1 MAKDSARNSAGKVE
15 PDRVGKMHARRRELS
30 VRTQLARRLR
40 GFRGKTGSARAPSS
54 SGRRQQRV
62 IVKTHVARHKP
73 GKAKGSLTR
82 HASYL
87 GRDSASSDG
96 KPGVF
101 YDATQQG
108 LDAKEQTAAWVPDR
122 HHFRII
128 ISPERGGDI
137 PDMTAYV
144 RDVMQRVE
152 KDLAVAGVIEP
163 GTKLQWIGIN
173 HHNTDNP
180 HAHVVLRGKLDD
192 GRDLVIPRAYLA
204 HGMRG
209 RASEVATELLGERTV
224 EQAREARLKEV
235 EAERFTSLDRMIE
248 RHLEPRGERT
258 GENRRI
264 DLSPAKPIGF
274 GADDRQLAL
283 ARLQFLEGIG
293 LAQKEKGTY
302 WSIDETFSQSLREL
316 GARNDI
322 IKQLYSQLGNE
333 AGRVQSMTGGA
344 QVTAPVA
351 GVVVAKDRAD
361 ELEDDRFIVV
371 RDGNGQAHYGRVR
384 DNHAYRDLHV
394 GSVAELGAGT
404 HWRQEVAAQI
414 GVVAQSSGMYSA
426 QAHEAY
432 LRQSKPD
439 STEREIDSAIRS
451 AQSRLAF
458 VTGFEGSGVRALEH
472 GEYAIDGDQY
482 SRFSQRG
489 GSRTDVRVIA
499 EHTLERQIDAHA
511 VTWLDRQAFS
521 DRPDARTAEHPVVQD
536 AIEKRQEWLV
546 RNGYAQ
552 RVGDGSAVEL
562 NPDALHELA
571 AAERA
576 DVAGRLAGKFR
587 LPVAELPQ
595 GGTVTGEYGGTEILH
610 SGKLA
615 VVVTDETVF
624 VSPVSRTPNIDT
636 GSPVELQ
643 RTSASNS
650 TVELTAGQSAGV
662 DAGVSLDGPGG
673 D

>member
-1 MAKDSARNSAGKVE
+1 MARNSARNSANKVE
-15 PDRVGKMHARRRELS
+15 PDRVGKMHAKRRELS
-30 VRTQLARRLR
+30 VRAQLARRLR
-40 GFRGKTGSARAPSS
+40 GFRGKAGRVGAQFSG
-54 SGRRQQRV
+54 GRRLQRV

-73 GKAKGSLTR
+73 GKARGSLTR

-87 GRDSASSDG
+87 GRDSASADG

-101 YDATQQG
+101 YDASQQG
-108 LDAKEQTAAWVPDR
+108 LDAKDVTAAWVPDR

-152 KDLAVAGVIEP
+152 KDLTVAGVVES
-163 GTKLQWIGIN
+163 GTKLQWIAIN

-180 HAHVVLRGKLDD
+180 HAHVVLRGKLED

-204 HGMRG
+204 HGMRT
-209 RASEVATELLGERTV
+209 RASEVATEILGERTV
-224 EQAREARLKEV
+224 EQAQEARLKEV
-235 EAERFTSLDRMIE
+235 QAERYTSLDRMIE
-248 RHLEPRGERT
+248 RHLEPRREGQS
-258 GENRRI
+258 RRI

-274 GADDRQLAL
+274 GADDRRLAL
-283 ARLQFLEGIG
+283 ARLQFLEGMG
-293 LAQKEKGTY
+293 LAQKDKGTY
-302 WSIDETFSQSLREL
+302 WSVDETFGQSLREL

-333 AGRVQSMTGGA
+333 AGRVQRMTGGA
-344 QVTAPVA
+344 EVSAPIA
-351 GVVVAKDRAD
+351 GVVIAKDRAD

-384 DNHAYRDLHV
+384 DTPAYRDLHV

-414 GVVAQSSGMYSA
+414 GAVAQASGMYSA

-432 LRQSKPD
+432 LRQSKPE
-439 STEREIDSAIRS
+439 STEREIASAVRS

-458 VTGFEGSGVRALEH
+458 VAGFEGSGVRALES
-472 GEYAIDGDQY
+472 GEYAIATDQY
-482 SRFSQRG
+482 TRFSQRG

-499 EHTLERQIDAHA
+499 EHTLERQVEAHA
-511 VTWLDRQAFS
+511 VTWLDRQAFG
-521 DRPDARTAEHPVVQD
+521 DRPDARTTEHSAVRE
-536 AIEKRQEWLV
+536 AIEQRQEWLV

-552 RVGDGSAVEL
+552 RVGENNTVEL
-562 NPDALHELA
+562 KPDALRGLA
-571 AAERA
+571 AEERA

-595 GGTVTGEYGGTEILH
+595 GGTVAGEYGGTETLH

-624 VSPVSRTPNIDT
+624 VSPVSRTPNVDVGT
-636 GSPVELQ
+636 SVELQ

-650 TVELTAGQSAGV
+650 TVELTAAQSADR
-662 DAGVSLDGPGG
+662 DAGVSL
-673 D
+673 

>member
-1 MAKDSARNSAGKVE
+1 MARDSARNSAGKVDS
-15 PDRVGKMHARRRELS
+15 DRIGKMHAKRRELS
-30 VRTQLARRLR
+30 VRAQLARRLR
-40 GFRGKTGSARAPSS
+40 GFRGKSGRVGAQS
-54 SGRRQQRV
+54 SGGRRLQRV

-87 GRDSASSDG
+87 GRDSASADG

-101 YDATQQG
+101 YNAAEQG
-108 LDAKEQTAAWVPDR
+108 LDAKQQTAAWVPDR

-152 KDLAVAGVIEP
+152 KDLGVAGVIEP
-163 GTKLQWIGIN
+163 GTKLQWIAIN

-180 HAHVVLRGKLDD
+180 HAHVVLRGKLED

-204 HGMRG
+204 HGMRN
-209 RASEVATELLGERTV
+209 RAAEVATELLGERTV

-248 RHLEPRGERT
+248 RHLEPHEERNGEP
-258 GENRRI
+258 RRI
-264 DLSPAKPIGF
+264 DMSPAKPIGF
-274 GADDRQLAL
+274 GAEDRQLAL

-293 LAQKEKGTY
+293 LRRRTKEPIGRWTRRSANRCANWCAQRHHQAALQPAWKRI
-302 WSIDETFSQSLREL
+302 WSRATHDRRSRSL
-316 GARNDI
+316 
-322 IKQLYSQLGNE
+322 
-333 AGRVQSMTGGA
+333 
-344 QVTAPVA
+344 APVA
-351 GVVVAKDRAD
+351 GIVIAKDRAD

-371 RDGNGQAHYGRVR
+371 RDRSGQAHYGRVR
-384 DNHAYRDLHV
+384 DTPAYRDLHV

-404 HWRQEVAAQI
+404 QWRQEVAAQI
-414 GVVAQSSGMYSA
+414 GAVAQSSGKYSA

-432 LRQSKPD
+432 LHQAKPEL
-439 STEREIDSAIRS
+439 TEREIASAIR
-451 AQSRLAF
+451 AADSRLAF
-458 VTGFEGSGVRALEH
+458 VAGFDGSGVRALES
-472 GEYAIDGDQY
+472 GAYSIDADQY
-482 SRFSQRG
+482 TRFIQRG

-499 EHTLERQIDAHA
+499 EHSLDHQIEAHA

-521 DRPDARTAEHPVVQD
+521 DRPDVRTREHPAVQE
-536 AIEKRQEWLV
+536 AMEKRQEWLI

-552 RVGDGSAVEL
+552 RLEATGAVDL
-562 NPDALHELA
+562 SPNALRELA
-571 AAERA
+571 AQEQA
-576 DVAGRLAGKFR
+576 DVAGRLAGKFG
-587 LPVAELPQ
+587 LPVTELPQ
-595 GGTVTGEYGGTEILH
+595 GGSVSGEYSGTETLH

-624 VSPVSRTPNIDT
+624 VSPVSRTPNIDA
-636 GSPVELQ
+636 GSPIELQ
-643 RTSASNS
+643 RTSAANS
-650 TVELTAGQSAGV
+650 TIEMTAVQSADR
-662 DAGVSLDGPGG
+662 DAGASLDGPGG

>member
-1 MAKDSARNSAGKVE
+1 
-15 PDRVGKMHARRRELS
+15 MHAKRRELS
-30 VRTQLARRLR
+30 VRAQLARRLR
-40 GFRGKTGSARAPSS
+40 GFRGKSGRVGAQS
-54 SGRRQQRV
+54 SGGRRLQRV

-87 GRDSASSDG
+87 GRDSASADG

-101 YDATQQG
+101 YNATEHG
-108 LDAKEQTAAWVPDR
+108 LDAKQQTAAWVPDR

-152 KDLAVAGVIEP
+152 KDLGVAGVIEP
-163 GTKLQWIGIN
+163 GTKLQWIAIN

-180 HAHVVLRGKLDD
+180 HAHVVLRGKLED

-204 HGMRG
+204 HGMRN
-209 RASEVATELLGERTV
+209 RAAEVATELLGERTV

-248 RHLEPRGERT
+248 RHLEPHRDRNGET
-258 GENRRI
+258 RRI

-274 GADDRQLAL
+274 GAEDRQLAL

-293 LAQKEKGTY
+293 LAQKDKGTY
-302 WSIDETFSQSLREL
+302 WSVDETFSQSLREL

-333 AGRVQSMTGGA
+333 SGRVQRMTGGA
-344 QVTAPVA
+344 EVSAPVA
-351 GVVVAKDRAD
+351 GIVIAKDRAD

-371 RDGNGQAHYGRVR
+371 RDRSGQAHYGRVR
-384 DNHAYRDLHV
+384 DTPAYRDLHV

-404 HWRQEVAAQI
+404 QWRQEVATQI
-414 GVVAQSSGMYSA
+414 ATVAQSTGVYSA
-426 QAHEAY
+426 QGHEAY
-432 LRQSKPD
+432 LNQAKPEL
-439 STEREIDSAIRS
+439 TERQIASAIR
-451 AQSRLAF
+451 AAESRLAF
-458 VTGFEGSGVRALEH
+458 VAGFDGSGVWASES
-472 GEYAIDGDQY
+472 GEYSIDADQY
-482 SRFSQRG
+482 TRFIKRG

-499 EHTLERQIDAHA
+499 EHSLDRQIEAHA

-521 DRPDARTAEHPVVQD
+521 DRPDVRTTEHPAVQE
-536 AIEKRQEWLV
+536 AIEKRQDWLI

-552 RVGDGSAVEL
+552 RVEATGAVDLSA
-562 NPDALHELA
+562 NALRELA
-571 AAERA
+571 AQEQA
-576 DVAGRLAGKFR
+576 DVAGRLAGKFG
-587 LPVAELPQ
+587 LPMTELPQ
-595 GGTVTGEYGGTEILH
+595 GGTVSGEYGGTETLH
-610 SGKLA
+610 SSKLA

-624 VSPVSRTPNIDT
+624 VSPVSRTPNIDA

-643 RTSASNS
+643 RTSAANS
-650 TVELTAGQSAGV
+650 TVEMTAVQSADR

>member
-1 MAKDSARNSAGKVE
+1 
-15 PDRVGKMHARRRELS
+15 MHAKRRELS
-30 VRTQLARRLR
+30 VRAQLARRLR
-40 GFRGKTGSARAPSS
+40 GFRGKSGRVGPQS
-54 SGRRQQRV
+54 SGGRRLERV
-62 IVKTHVARHKP
+62 IVKTHVARHRP

-87 GRDSASSDG
+87 GRDSASADG

-101 YDATQQG
+101 YSATEQG

-144 RDVMQRVE
+144 RDVMRRVE
-152 KDLAVAGVIEP
+152 KDLGVAGVIEP
-163 GTKLQWIGIN
+163 GTKLQWIAIN

-180 HAHVVLRGKLDD
+180 HAHVVLRGKQED
-192 GRDLVIPRAYLA
+192 GRDVVIPRAYLA
-204 HGMRG
+204 HGMRN
-209 RASEVATELLGERTV
+209 RAAEVATELLGERTV

-248 RHLEPRGERT
+248 RHLEPHGERN
-258 GENRRI
+258 GEPRRI
-264 DLSPAKPIGF
+264 DMSPAKPIGF
-274 GADDRQLAL
+274 GAEDRQLAL

-293 LAQKEKGTY
+293 LAQKDKGTY
-302 WSIDETFSQSLREL
+302 WSVDDTFSQSLREL

-333 AGRVQSMTGGA
+333 SGRVQRMTGGA
-344 QVTAPVA
+344 EVSAPVA
-351 GVVVAKDRAD
+351 GIVIAKDRAD
-361 ELEDDRFIVV
+361 ELEDERFIVV
-371 RDGNGQAHYGRVR
+371 SDRSGQAHYGRVR
-384 DNHAYRDLHV
+384 DTPAYRDLHV

-404 HWRQEVAAQI
+404 QWRQEVAAQI
-414 GVVAQSSGMYSA
+414 GAVAQSTGVYSA
-426 QAHEAY
+426 QGHEAY
-432 LRQSKPD
+432 LHQAKPEL
-439 STEREIDSAIRS
+439 TERQIASAIR
-451 AQSRLAF
+451 AADSRLAF
-458 VTGFEGSGVRALEH
+458 VAGFDGSGVRALES
-472 GEYAIDGDQY
+472 GEYSIDADQY
-482 SRFSQRG
+482 TRFIQRG

-499 EHTLERQIDAHA
+499 EHSLDHQIEAHA

-521 DRPDARTAEHPVVQD
+521 DRPDVRTREHPAVQE
-536 AIEKRQEWLV
+536 AMEKRQGWLI

-552 RVGDGSAVEL
+552 RLEATGAVDL
-562 NPDALHELA
+562 SPNALRELA
-571 AAERA
+571 AQEQA
-576 DVAGRLAGKFR
+576 DVAGRLAGKFG

-595 GGTVTGEYGGTEILH
+595 GGSVSGEYGGTETLH

-624 VSPVSRTPNIDT
+624 VSPVSRTPNIDA

-643 RTSASNS
+643 RTSAANS
-650 TVELTAGQSAGV
+650 TIAMTAVQSADR

>member
-1 MAKDSARNSAGKVE
+1 MARDSARNSAEKVDS
-15 PDRVGKMHARRRELS
+15 DRIGKMHAKRRELS
-30 VRTQLARRLR
+30 VRAQLARRLR
-40 GFRGKTGSARAPSS
+40 GFRGK
-54 SGRRQQRV
+54 SGRVGAQSTGGRRLQRV
-62 IVKTHVARHKP
+62 VVKTHVARHRP

-87 GRDSASSDG
+87 GRDSASADG

-101 YDATQQG
+101 YSATEQG

-152 KDLAVAGVIEP
+152 KDLGVAGVIEP
-163 GTKLQWIGIN
+163 GTKLQWIAIN

-180 HAHVVLRGKLDD
+180 HAHAVLRGKLED
-192 GRDLVIPRAYLA
+192 GRDLVIPRAYLS
-204 HGMRG
+204 HGMRN
-209 RASEVATELLGERTV
+209 RAAEVATELLGERTV

-248 RHLEPRGERT
+248 RHLESRGERN
-258 GENRRI
+258 GETRRI
-264 DLSPAKPIGF
+264 DMSPAKPIGF
-274 GADDRQLAL
+274 GAEDRQLAL

-293 LAQKEKGTY
+293 LAQKDKGTY
-302 WSIDETFSQSLREL
+302 WSVDETFSQSLREL

-333 AGRVQSMTGGA
+333 SGRVQRMTGGA
-344 QVTAPVA
+344 EVSAPVA
-351 GVVVAKDRAD
+351 GIVIAKDRAD

-371 RDGNGQAHYGRVR
+371 RDRNGQAHYGRVR
-384 DNHAYRDLHV
+384 DTQAYRDLHV

-404 HWRQEVAAQI
+404 QWRQEVAAQI
-414 GVVAQSSGMYSA
+414 GAVAQSTGVYSA

-432 LRQSKPD
+432 LHQAKPEL
-439 STEREIDSAIRS
+439 SEREIASAIR
-451 AQSRLAF
+451 AADSRLAF
-458 VTGFEGSGVRALEH
+458 VAGFDGSGVRASES
-472 GEYAIDGDQY
+472 GGYSIDADQY
-482 SRFSQRG
+482 TRFIHRG

-499 EHTLERQIDAHA
+499 EHSLDRQIEAHA

-521 DRPDARTAEHPVVQD
+521 DRPDARTTEHPAVQE
-536 AIEKRQEWLV
+536 AIEKRQDWLI

-552 RVGDGSAVEL
+552 RVEATGAVDLSA
-562 NPDALHELA
+562 NALRELA
-571 AAERA
+571 AQEQA
-576 DVAGRLAGKFR
+576 DVAGRLAGKFG
-587 LPVAELPQ
+587 LPVTELPQ
-595 GGTVTGEYGGTEILH
+595 GGTVSGEFGGTETLH

-624 VSPVSRTPNIDT
+624 VSPVSRTPNIDA

-643 RTSASNS
+643 RTSAANS
-650 TVELTAGQSAGV
+650 TIEMTAVQAAER
-662 DAGVSLDGPGG
+662 DAGASL
-673 D
+673 

>member
-1 MAKDSARNSAGKVE
+1 MARNSARDSAGKVE
-15 PDRVGKMHARRRELS
+15 PDRVGKMHGRRRELS
-30 VRTQLARRLR
+30 VRAQLARRLR
-40 GFRGKTGSARAPSS
+40 GFRGKAGRVGRQSFG
-54 SGRRQQRV
+54 GRRLQRV

-73 GKAKGSLTR
+73 GKARGSLTR

-87 GRDSASSDG
+87 GRDSASADG

-108 LDAKEQTAAWVPDR
+108 LDAKDVTAAWVPDR

-144 RDVMQRVE
+144 RDVMRRVE
-152 KDLAVAGVIEP
+152 KDLTVAGVVET
-163 GTKLQWIGIN
+163 GTKLQWIAIN
-173 HHNTDNP
+173 HNNTDNP
-180 HAHVVLRGKLDD
+180 HAHVVLRGKLAD

-204 HGMRG
+204 HGMRT
-209 RASEVATELLGERTV
+209 RASEVATEILGERTV

-248 RHLEPRGERT
+248 RHLEPRAERN
-258 GENRRI
+258 GENKRI

-283 ARLQFLEGIG
+283 ARLQFLEGMG

-302 WSIDETFSQSLREL
+302 WSLDETFGLALREL

-333 AGRVQSMTGGA
+333 SGRVQRMTGGA
-344 QVTAPVA
+344 EVSAPVA

-384 DNHAYRDLHV
+384 DTQAYRDLHV

-414 GVVAQSSGMYSA
+414 AAVAQPTGTYSA
-426 QAHEAY
+426 LGHERY

-439 STEREIDSAIRS
+439 ATEREIASAVRS
-451 AQSRLAF
+451 AQSQLHFAA
-458 VTGFEGSGVRALEH
+458 GLDGSGVRVLET
-472 GEYAIDGDQY
+472 GGYGVDAEPF

-489 GSRTDVRVIA
+489 SLRTDVRVIA
-499 EHTLERQIDAHA
+499 EHTLERQVKAHA
-511 VTWLDRQAFS
+511 VTWLDRQAFG
-521 DRPDARTAEHPVVQD
+521 DRPDARTADHP
-536 AIEKRQEWLV
+536 AIEEAIERRQQWLV
-546 RNGYAQ
+546 SQGYAQ
-552 RVGDGSAVEL
+552 RVADGGSVQL
-562 NPDALHELA
+562 NPDALRQLA
-571 AAERA
+571 AEEQA
-576 DVAGRLAGKFR
+576 DVAGRLAGKFGR
-587 LPVAELPQ
+587 PVAELPQ
-595 GGTVTGEYGGTEILH
+595 GGTVAGEYGGTEILH
-610 SGKLA
+610 SSKLA

-624 VSPVSRTPNIDT
+624 VSPIARTPDVDV

-643 RTSASNS
+643 RSSAKGS
-650 TVELTAGQSAGV
+650 TLERAADRSADR

>member
-1 MAKDSARNSAGKVE
+1 
-15 PDRVGKMHARRRELS
+15 MHAKRRELS
-30 VRTQLARRLR
+30 VRAQLARRLR
-40 GFRGKTGSARAPSS
+40 GFRGKAGRVGAQFSG
-54 SGRRQQRV
+54 GRRLQRV

-73 GKAKGSLTR
+73 GKARGSLTR

-87 GRDSASSDG
+87 GRDSASADG

-101 YDATQQG
+101 YDASQQG
-108 LDAKEQTAAWVPDR
+108 LDAKDVTAAWVPDR

-152 KDLAVAGVIEP
+152 KDLTVAGVVES
-163 GTKLQWIGIN
+163 GTKLQWIAIN

-180 HAHVVLRGKLDD
+180 HAHVVLRGKLED

-204 HGMRG
+204 HGMRT
-209 RASEVATELLGERTV
+209 RASEVATEILGERTV
-224 EQAREARLKEV
+224 EQAQEARLKEV
-235 EAERFTSLDRMIE
+235 QAERYTSLDRMIE
-248 RHLEPRGERT
+248 RHLEPRREGQS
-258 GENRRI
+258 RRI

-274 GADDRQLAL
+274 GADDRRLAL
-283 ARLQFLEGIG
+283 ARLQFLEGMG
-293 LAQKEKGTY
+293 LAQKDKGTY
-302 WSIDETFSQSLREL
+302 WSVDETFGQSLREL

-333 AGRVQSMTGGA
+333 AGRVQRMTGGA
-344 QVTAPVA
+344 EVSAPIA
-351 GVVVAKDRAD
+351 GVVIAKDRAD

-384 DNHAYRDLHV
+384 DTPAYRDLHV

-414 GVVAQSSGMYSA
+414 GAVAQASGMYSA

-432 LRQSKPD
+432 LRQSKPE
-439 STEREIDSAIRS
+439 STEREIASAVRS

-458 VTGFEGSGVRALEH
+458 VAGFEGSGVRALES
-472 GEYAIDGDQY
+472 GEYAIATDQY
-482 SRFSQRG
+482 TRFSQRG

-499 EHTLERQIDAHA
+499 EHTLERQVEAHA
-511 VTWLDRQAFS
+511 VTWLDRQAFG
-521 DRPDARTAEHPVVQD
+521 DRPDARTTEHSAVRE
-536 AIEKRQEWLV
+536 AIEQRQEWLV

-552 RVGDGSAVEL
+552 RVGENNTVEL
-562 NPDALHELA
+562 KPDALRGLA
-571 AAERA
+571 AEERA

-595 GGTVTGEYGGTEILH
+595 GGTVAGEYGGTETLH

-624 VSPVSRTPNIDT
+624 VSPVSRTPNVDVGT
-636 GSPVELQ
+636 SVELQ

-650 TVELTAGQSAGV
+650 TVELTAAQSADR
-662 DAGVSLDGPGG
+662 DAGVSL
-673 D
+673 